1 MCKNLHLFSRQP
13 DNRGA
18 VSWLCHSFHI
28 LFTIAARLF
37 AFYLL
42 EQLPG
47 KPGDWFVVFSCGR
60 KENQATIVSH
70 GKTEEKTE
78 ENSSEVSFWGTLEVC
93 M

>member
-1 MCKNLHLFSRQP
+1 MALSLLS
-13 DNRGA
+13 
-18 VSWLCHSFHI
+18 HSVYNSSQAFW
-28 LFTIAARLF
+28 F
-37 AFYLL
+37 FYLL

-47 KPGDWFVVFSCGR
+47 KPGDWFVVFSRGR
-60 KENQATIVSH
+60 KENQATIISS